1 VIKLAEPVE
10 PGHERFGVL
19 LIAVICA
26 FSIEGIAE
34 PGRWEQ
40 VVVTAVLGATLLLAF
55 RAAHVRPRLMRGTL
69 VLVTLLF
76 AASVVAALNGT
87 VDSAALRAANAL
99 LVALAPA
106 AIVVGVIRTLR
117 VMRSVTLE
125 AVFGVL
131 CVYLLIG
138 MFFAAV
144 YGAIGRASS
153 AGFFAG
159 GEPVTVARTL
169 YFSFS
174 SLTTVGYGDLTA
186 RSNLG
191 HTLAVSEALI
201 GQIYLVTIVSLIVGN
216 LSRAPRSP
224 LRDPPEES

>member
-1 VIKLAEPVE
+1 MIKLAEPVE

-19 LIAVICA
+19 LIAIILA
-26 FSIEGIAE
+26 FGIQGIAE

-40 VVVTAVLGATLLLAF
+40 VIVTVVLGATLLLAF
-55 RAAHVRPRLMRGTL
+55 RTAHVRPRIMRGAL
-69 VLVTLLF
+69 VLVVLII
-76 AASVVAALNGT
+76 AASAIAALQGT
-87 VDSAALRAANAL
+87 VDSAAMRAANAL

-106 AIVVGVIRTLR
+106 AIVVGVVRTLR

-138 MFFAAV
+138 MFFASV
-144 YGAIGRASS
+144 YGAIGRAS
-153 AGFFAG
+153 AGGFFAG
-159 GEPVTVARTL
+159 GEPVTVARTI
-169 YFSFS
+169 YFSFT
-174 SLTTVGYGDLTA
+174 SLTTIGYGDLTA

-191 HTLAVSEALI
+191 HTLAVSEGLI

-216 LSRAPRSP
+216 LSRGPRARP
-224 LRDPPEES
+224 REPPEDP

>member
-1 VIKLAEPVE
+1 VIKLADPVE

-19 LIAVICA
+19 LLAIIFA
-26 FSIEGIAE
+26 FAIEGIAE

-40 VVVTAVLGATLLLAF
+40 VIVSVVLSLTLLLAF
-55 RAAHVRPRLMRGTL
+55 RTAHVRPRIMRATF
-69 VLVTLLF
+69 VLVVLVI
-76 AASVVAALNGT
+76 AASVVAAFEGT
-87 VDSAALRAANAL
+87 IDSAATRAANAL
-99 LVALAPA
+99 LVALAPT
-106 AIVVGVIRTLR
+106 AIVIGVIRTLR
-117 VMRSVTLE
+117 VMRTVTLE

-144 YGAIGRASS
+144 YGSIGRASDV
-153 AGFFAG
+153 GFFAG
-159 GEPVTVARTL
+159 GEPATVAHCL
-169 YFSFS
+169 YFSFT

-201 GQIYLVTIVSLIVGN
+201 GQIYLVTIVSMIVGN
-216 LSRAPRSP
+216 LSRAPRAR
-224 LRDPPEES
+224 LREPPEEP